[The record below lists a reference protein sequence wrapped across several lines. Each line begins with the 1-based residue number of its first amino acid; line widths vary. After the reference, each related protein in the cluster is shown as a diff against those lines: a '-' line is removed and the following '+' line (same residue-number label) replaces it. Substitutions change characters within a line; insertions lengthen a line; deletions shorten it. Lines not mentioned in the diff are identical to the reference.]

1 MRPTRRPARAI
12 TISLA
17 GGCVGLI
24 AFVHAPVLAAGLVL
38 LFLASLALTTA
49 QVHIVTRVQQV
60 TPDQLRGAISGL
72 SAISQSGLA
81 GVAAAGMAMVAGN
94 LGASST
100 ITGVAAV
107 SGVAVVLSSVRARS
121 RQTEPGSAKAA
132 DTPRAASTRL

>member
-1 MRPTRRPARAI
+1 M
-12 TISLA
+12 
-17 GGCVGLI
+17 
-24 AFVHAPVLAAGLVL
+24 LAAGLVL